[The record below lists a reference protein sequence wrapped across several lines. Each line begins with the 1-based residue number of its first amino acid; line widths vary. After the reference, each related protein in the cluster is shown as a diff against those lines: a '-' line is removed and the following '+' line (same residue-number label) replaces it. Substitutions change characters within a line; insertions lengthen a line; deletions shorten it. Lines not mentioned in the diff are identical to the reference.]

1 MNINLEYA
9 ISANLEPSL
18 DQFQTRLQAVRAFN
32 QAYSRGRLGQLVS
45 KLSGR
50 HNQLEVLDAQPL
62 SSTRTSRIVTVPI
75 RQIKGTLG
83 RSVDF
88 DLSFNPLRESS
99 RTRWVSVATAMK
111 NGLPLPPV
119 ELVKTGDGYYV
130 RDGHHRISVAK
141 SLDQEDIEARIVN

>member
-1 MNINLEYA
+1 MNINLEYS
-9 ISANLEPSL
+9 ITANLEPGI

-32 QAYSRGRLGQLVS
+32 LAYNRGRLGQLVS
-45 KLSGR
+45 RLLRR
-50 HNQLEVLDAQPL
+50 HNQLEVLESQPL

-83 RSVDF
+83 RSADF

-99 RTRWVSVATAMK
+99 RTRWVSVATAMRS
-111 NGLPLPPV
+111 GLPLPPV
-119 ELVKTGDGYYV
+119 ELVKAGDGYYV

-141 SLDQEDIEARIVN
+141 SLDQESIEARIVN